1 MRGLV
6 IKNTGSWYTVRTD
19 DGRDIESKIKGNFRL
34 KGIRSTNPIAVGD
47 RVQINVNAEGT
58 AFITEIEDRKNY
70 IIRRSSNLSKQS
82 HIIAA
87 NLDQCML
94 VVTVNYPETSTVF
107 IDRFLASA
115 EAYRVP
121 VCLVF
126 NKVDRYTE
134 EELHYLDGLTN
145 LYTHIGYPCYQISAL
160 DGTGVDE
167 IKQALEGKV
176 TLFSGHSGVG
186 KSTLINQISGRK
198 GAKAENRPGVT
209 RGKQWITVDQGL
221 LLLDTPGIL
230 WPKFE
235 DPEVGMRLAY
245 TGAVKEDVIDTE
257 TLACHFIALLAK
269 YYPQTLSERY
279 KLEAPEGA
287 DGYDLL
293 QLAGKKR
300 GYLVSGGEVNTE
312 RMAKALM
319 DDYRSGKLGKLTLES
334 PEDTQ

>member
-1 MRGLV
+1 MANETINWYPGHMKKATRMMEGSLRLVDAVVELRDARIPNSSRNPDVERIVGSKPRLIVLNRADQADAAATALWKKALTGEGALALEMDCKSGRG
-6 IKNTGSWYTVRTD
+6 
-19 DGRDIESKIKGNFRL
+19 
-34 KGIRSTNPIAVGD
+34 
-47 RVQINVNAEGT
+47 VNAFPAAARSLLKEK
-58 AFITEIEDRKNY
+58 IER
-70 IIRRSSNLSKQS
+70 
-82 HIIAA
+82 
-87 NLDQCML
+87 
-94 VVTVNYPETSTVF
+94 
-107 IDRFLASA
+107 A
-115 EAYRVP
+115 EAKGQVGKALRFMVLGVP
-121 VCLVF
+121 
-126 NKVDRYTE
+126 N
-134 EELHYLDGLTN
+134 
-145 LYTHIGYPCYQISAL
+145 
-160 DGTGVDE
+160 
-167 IKQALEGKV
+167 
-176 TLFSGHSGVG
+176 VG
-186 KSTLINQISGRK
+186 KSSFINRLAGRK
-198 GAKAENRPGVT
+198 AAETSDRPGVT

-279 KLEAPEGA
+279 KLEAPEDA
-287 DGYDLL
+287 DGYELL

-334 PEDTQ
+334 PEDIS